1 LSRLLRRAV
10 QFVSDPA
17 EATRA
22 RFTLAA
28 LTSFSPDLF
37 VKILLGL
44 NGPVPPLRRGA
55 ESPQD
60 SACTLLSR
68 AHMKLSVLRSRRPA
82 ATRHDERIR
91 SDVLDRL
98 AMNLELDANDIEV
111 LVTGGEV
118 TLKGTVLTRQMKY
131 VAHDTAE
138 GVPGVQELHN
148 WLHVRDP
155 IRAEARH

>member
-1 LSRLLRRAV
+1 MLHRRRSG
-10 QFVSDPA
+10 FGTYLA
-17 EATRA
+17 EQ
-22 RFTLAA
+22 A
-28 LTSFSPDLF
+28 L
-37 VKILLGL
+37 
-44 NGPVPPLRRGA
+44 
-55 ESPQD
+55 
-60 SACTLLSR
+60 
-68 AHMKLSVLRSRRPA
+68 MKVSVLHSKRPA

-91 SDVLDRL
+91 NDVLDRL
-98 AMNLELDANDIEV
+98 AMNVEVDANDIEV

-148 WLHVRDP
+148 WLHVRHP